1 MRAVLRHQIL
11 EGPAV
16 VEAGKLIVGHV
27 DLEGVPSWTAV
38 TDAQSRRAESPLREQ
53 LHRERA
59 DRLEAAL
66 EEEERSKVR
75 GALRTL
81 ARGRSRRPG
90 LSVCPGYLVR
100 SLPEGRIHDLE
111 GYLLTGYRIYDLP
124 DHTVEGIHDAYT
136 RDELVIENVHEDVM
150 VRSVQQLAK
159 KGHWRWTLL
168 AATDEVSMW
177 RDLEGKL
184 WLVDPDNGRIGEL

>member
-16 VEAGKLIVGHV
+16 VEAGKLIVVHV

-75 GALRTL
+75 STL
-81 ARGRSRRPG
+81 EAQRSKGFLVAAGWRIAP
-90 LSVCPGYLVR
+90 PAHYL
-100 SLPEGRIHDLE
+100 
-111 GYLLTGYRIYDLP
+111 
-124 DHTVEGIHDAYT
+124 
-136 RDELVIENVHEDVM
+136 
-150 VRSVQQLAK
+150 
-159 KGHWRWTLL
+159 
-168 AATDEVSMW
+168 
-177 RDLEGKL
+177 
-184 WLVDPDNGRIGEL
+184 

>member
-1 MRAVLRHQIL
+1 MWAVLRHQIL

-75 GALRTL
+75 GSLEAQ
-81 ARGRSRRPG
+81 RSKGFLVAAGWRIAP
-90 LSVCPGYLVR
+90 PAHYL
-100 SLPEGRIHDLE
+100 
-111 GYLLTGYRIYDLP
+111 
-124 DHTVEGIHDAYT
+124 
-136 RDELVIENVHEDVM
+136 
-150 VRSVQQLAK
+150 
-159 KGHWRWTLL
+159 
-168 AATDEVSMW
+168 
-177 RDLEGKL
+177 
-184 WLVDPDNGRIGEL
+184 